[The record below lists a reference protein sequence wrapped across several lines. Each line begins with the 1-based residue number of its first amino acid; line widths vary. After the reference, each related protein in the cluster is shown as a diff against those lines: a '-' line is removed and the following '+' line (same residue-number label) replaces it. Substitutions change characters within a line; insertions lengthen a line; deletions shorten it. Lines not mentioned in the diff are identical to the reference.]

1 MISDQRIS
9 ITGTTRGIGASL
21 MSMLAVS
28 NTVIPLNR
36 PVYDLSDIA
45 TLSNIDFTGVDCLI
59 LNAADETLGSFVDID
74 FVHLNRMIQVNLVG
88 NLYLIHQYLRQRNTG
103 TVAIITSRL
112 AYEPTKLTCVYSLT
126 KTALSKAVSNFKLE
140 YPDIRFVE
148 IAPSRTRETDKNSCT
163 EKKVS
168 SYQQVAD
175 AIVYALFNTKIDSI
189 RL

>member
-1 MISDQRIS
+1 MISSQYIVV
-9 ITGTTRGIGASL
+9 TGTTRGIGASL
-21 MSMLAVS
+21 MSKLAVS

-36 PVYDLSDIA
+36 PVYDLSDIT
-45 TLSNIDFTGVDCLI
+45 TLSNIDFTSADCLI
-59 LNAADETLGSFVDID
+59 LNAADETLGSFVDVD

-88 NLYLIHQYLRQRNTG
+88 NLYLIQQYLRQRNTG

-112 AYEPTKLTCVYSLT
+112 AYEPTGSACVYSLT
-126 KTALSKAVSNFKLE
+126 KTALSKTISNLKLE
-140 YPDIRFVE
+140 YPAFRFVE
-148 IAPSRTRETDKNSCT
+148 IAPSRTRETDKDSCT

-168 SYQQVAD
+168 SYQQVTD